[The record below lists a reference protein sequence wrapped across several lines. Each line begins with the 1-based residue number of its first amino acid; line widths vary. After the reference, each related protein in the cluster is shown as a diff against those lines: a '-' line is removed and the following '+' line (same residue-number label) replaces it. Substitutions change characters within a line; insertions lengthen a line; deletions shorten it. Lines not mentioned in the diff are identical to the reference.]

1 MTMQTIHIFGEIG
14 TEVTAD
20 FIRQE
25 LDLFKDQ
32 PVLVRINS
40 EGGAVYDGIAIY
52 ELLRAHPSHVTVE
65 ITGWALSIASV
76 IAMGGRKVI
85 IAPSGLMM
93 VHNPWS
99 TTSGNATDLRRT
111 ADKLDLVRD
120 TLITAYR
127 RTGQADDK
135 LRAWLDAETWFDAEQ
150 AKAAG
155 LVDEIADDSYD
166 ERPSNARACA
176 FSIPDK
182 YKLRRPA
189 LANLHLPPQS
199 RHTVTRA
206 PESAP
211 LASAAGAPVS
221 DYALSIRNEADT
233 ARIVDMFER
242 HILRAPD
249 SAGEMGKLM
258 FQCLANKRM
267 TPAEA
272 GERILNKMGE
282 GAFSVGAMAYV
293 DDRGQTVWAGS
304 SSSGPS
310 TMHEFKAA
318 ASDVLLARAG
328 VPVENPHPA
337 SRDLQRLTMLAMA
350 EKVLSMA
357 GISTYRKS
365 QNEII
370 KAAMSTSDF
379 PELLANTTGRALR
392 AGYENAQAT
401 HAVWTAEREV
411 PDFKPQTLVSLS
423 EAPGLDKVLELA
435 NYTYGS
441 FAESAESF
449 RIETFGKIVKISR
462 QALINDDL
470 DAFTRIPQAY
480 GASARRLEADSV
492 YAKLTGSTRLRD
504 DLPLFHAKHGNLA
517 VAGAALSAETL
528 GIARAAMRKQKGL
541 QGLGYFDPQPR
552 FLIVPVSLET
562 KAEQLLASLVD
573 PGMAN
578 NTGNPEWIR
587 RLVLVSDPRLDEV
600 SEAAWYLAADPTQHD
615 TIVRAYLAGEP
626 RPYLEEDEEFERDA
640 VAHKCRLDFGV
651 GVIDYRGLYK
661 NP

>member
-1 MTMQTIHIFGEIG
+1 MQTIHIFGEIG

-25 LDLFKDQ
+25 LQLIGDK

-40 EGGAVYDGIAIY
+40 EGGSVYDGIAIY
-52 ELLRAHPSHVTVE
+52 ELLRAHPAHVTVE

-76 IAMGGRKVI
+76 IAMGGRKVV

-99 TTSGNATDLRRT
+99 TTSGNAADLRRA
-111 ADKLDLVRD
+111 ADTLDVVRG
-120 TLITAYR
+120 TLITAYQ
-127 RTGQADDK
+127 RTGQSEDK

-155 LVDEIADDSYD
+155 LVDEVADDSYD

-176 FSIPDK
+176 FSIPEK

-189 LANLHLPPQS
+189 LVNLHLPPQS
-199 RHTVTRA
+199 RHDVTRA
-206 PESAP
+206 PDSVP
-211 LASAAGAPVS
+211 LASAAAP
-221 DYALSIRNEADT
+221 AAAGSIRNEADT
-233 ARIVDMFER
+233 GRIIEMFER
-242 HILRAPD
+242 EIRRAPD
-249 SAGEMGKLM
+249 SAGDMGKLLI
-258 FQCLANKRM
+258 QCLSNKKL
-267 TPAEA
+267 TPADA
-272 GERILNKMGE
+272 GERILNHMGA
-282 GAFSVGAMAYV
+282 GAFPIGGAMYV
-293 DDRGQTVWAGS
+293 DDRGQQVWAGS

-337 SRDLQRLTMLAMA
+337 SRDLQRLSVLAMA

-357 GISTYRKS
+357 GLPTYRKS

-411 PDFKPQTLVSLS
+411 PDFKPQSLVSLS

-435 NYTYGS
+435 DYTYGS

-504 DLPLFHAKHGNLA
+504 DMPLFHEKHGNLA
-517 VAGAALSAETL
+517 AVGAALSAETL
-528 GIARAAMRKQKGL
+528 GAARAAMRKQKGL
-541 QGLGYFDPQPR
+541 KGLGYFDPQPR

-573 PGMAN
+573 PGMSN

-587 RLVLVSDPRLDEV
+587 RLLLVSDPRLDEV
-600 SEAAWYLAADPTQHD
+600 SETAWYLAADPTQHD

-626 RPYLEEDEEFERDA
+626 RPYLEENEEFERDA

>member
-1 MTMQTIHIFGEIG
+1 MQTIHIFGEIG

-25 LDLFKDQ
+25 LELFKDQ

-40 EGGAVYDGIAIY
+40 EGGSVYDGIAIY

-85 IAPSGLMM
+85 IAPAGLMM

-127 RTGQADDK
+127 RAGQTEDK

-182 YKLRRPA
+182 YKMRRPA

-211 LASAAGAPVS
+211 LASAATPAAAG
-221 DYALSIRNEADT
+221 SIRNEVET
-233 ARIVDMFER
+233 NRIIDMFER
-242 HILRAPD
+242 EIRRAPD
-249 SAGEMGKLM
+249 NSAEMGKLM
-258 FQCLANKRM
+258 IQCLSNKKM
-267 TPAEA
+267 TSAEA
-272 GERILNKMGE
+272 GERILNKLGE

-337 SRDLQRLTMLAMA
+337 SRDLQRLTVLAMA

-392 AGYENAQAT
+392 AGYENAPAT

-411 PDFKPQTLVSLS
+411 PDFKLQSLVSLS
-423 EAPGLDKVLELA
+423 EAPGLDRIEELA
-435 NYTYGS
+435 EYKHGIFS
-441 FAESAESF
+441 EAAESF

-480 GASARRLEADSV
+480 GASARRLESNHV
-492 YAKLTGSTRLRD
+492 YAKLTGDTRLRD
-504 DLPLFHAKHGNLA
+504 ELPLFHAKHGNLA
-517 VAGAALSAETL
+517 AAGAALSAESL
-528 GIARAAMRKQKGL
+528 GAARAAMRRQKSML
-541 QGLGYFDPQPR
+541 GLGYFDPQPR
-552 FLIVPVSLET
+552 FLIVPVGLET

-578 NTGNPEWIR
+578 NTNNPEWIR
-587 RLVLVSDPRLDEV
+587 RLLLVSDPRLDEV
-600 SEAAWYLAADPTQHD
+600 SETAWYLAADPAQHD

-626 RPYLEEDEEFERDA
+626 RPYLEEEDEFERDA
-640 VAHKCRLDFGV
+640 KSHKCRLDFGV
-651 GVIDYRGLYK
+651 AVIDYRGLYK
-661 NP
+661 NPGK